1 MSISKCDFMEFLREK
16 ISRNV
21 NIVFI
26 DNSTSQKI
34 KSNDDIENL
43 KLKGNSNSCL
53 FANNNSYSHLHKDSN
68 VNQIS

>member
-1 MSISKCDFMEFLREK
+1 MRISNCDFTEFLKEK

-26 DNSTSQKI
+26 NNSTTQKI

-43 KLKGNSNSCL
+43 NLKGNSINCL
-53 FANNNSYSHLHKDSN
+53 FANKNSYSHLHKDSN
-68 VNQIS
+68 VNKIS